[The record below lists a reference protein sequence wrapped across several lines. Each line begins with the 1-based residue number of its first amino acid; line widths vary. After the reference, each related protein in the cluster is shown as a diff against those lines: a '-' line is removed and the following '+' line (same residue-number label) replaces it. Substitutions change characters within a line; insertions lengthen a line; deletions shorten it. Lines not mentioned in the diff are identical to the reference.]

1 MYKNLLFS
9 FPKKVMRKFLTIILF
24 FSIFCL
30 SQCTE
35 DNSTQGEDT
44 PRTGE
49 QLSKIY
55 CTSCHMYPSPDLL
68 DQKTW
73 ADFVLIR
80 MGNFLGIYQ
89 DGNKYVDK
97 MPNKWLEPGKGG
109 YRVKQAK
116 IYPDKPVIS
125 VEEWQKIAK
134 FYLENAPATISGAS
148 AKTRIKIGIPF
159 FKSKSFSQKKD
170 ILPVVQ
176 AMTIDSENKLVYA
189 TEFQGGMYK
198 FNYQGK
204 ALEYLKGKSHIVD
217 LKAEGNYFVTLDM
230 ASRYASDNPKGRFN
244 ISKSFENFRQK
255 KYEATLEELM
265 RPVNFTSG
273 DLNGDEI
280 EDYVIAEYG
289 NLLGRLAWWEGKSGG
304 KFKSHTLFPDD
315 GAIKAEIE
323 DLNGDGKN
331 DIIALQANSDE
342 GIDWYINEGNN
353 KFRRERKLRFLP
365 TNGSTHFQLLD
376 FNGDDKKDILYSNGD
391 NGDYP
396 PILKPYHGIHL
407 FLNKNDNYEESFFIP
422 LNGVYQ
428 AEAVDFDQDGDL
440 DVAAVSFHPDF
451 QNHPQEA
458 FVIFI
463 NDGENN
469 FSAHTIPQFAAG
481 RWMRFVTADLDG
493 DKDIDILLSAMN
505 IKTPEVP
512 RMVSDKWA
520 AADNA
525 IVFLENTTK

>member
-1 MYKNLLFS
+1 
-9 FPKKVMRKFLTIILF
+9 MRKFPIIIILF
-24 FSIFCL
+24 SLFFL
-30 SQCTE
+30 FQCTE
-35 DNSTQGEDT
+35 NTSTSKVET
-44 PRTGE
+44 PETGE
-49 QLSKIY
+49 ELSKIY
-55 CTSCHMYPSPDLL
+55 CASCHLYPSPDLL

-80 MGNFLGIYQ
+80 MASFLGIYQ

-97 MPNKWLEPGKGG
+97 MPSKWLEPGKGG

-116 IYPDKPVIS
+116 IYPDQPALT

-134 FYLENAPATISGAS
+134 FYLDNASASIPSAS
-148 AKTRIKIGIPF
+148 AKTEIKIGIPF

-176 AMTIDSENKLVYA
+176 AMAVDSKNKLVYA
-189 TEFQGGMYK
+189 TEFQGGVYQ

-204 ALEYLKGKSHIVD
+204 ALDYLKGKSHIVD
-217 LKAEGNYFVTLDM
+217 MEVEGDQFVALDM
-230 ASRYASDNPKGRFN
+230 ASRYASDNPKGTFN
-244 ISKSFENFRQK
+244 ISKSFDDFKQK
-255 KYEATLEELM
+255 KYETSLEELM

-273 DLNGDEI
+273 DLNGDEE

-289 NLLGRLAWWEGKSGG
+289 NLLGRLAWWEGKDDG
-304 KFKSHTLFPDD
+304 KFQRHTLFPDD
-315 GAIKAEIE
+315 GTIKAEIE

-331 DIIALQANSDE
+331 DIIALHANSDE

-353 KFRRERKLRFLP
+353 KFSRERKLRFSP

-376 FNGDDKKDILYSNGD
+376 FDSDGRKDILYSNGD

-396 PILKPYHGIHL
+396 PLLKPYHGIHL
-407 FLNKNDNYEESFFIP
+407 FLNKDGKYEEAFFIP

-440 DVAAVSFHPDF
+440 DIAAVSFHPDF

-458 FVIFI
+458 FVVFI
-463 NDGENN
+463 NDGKNN
-469 FSAHTIPQFAAG
+469 FTAHTITQFAEG

-493 DKDIDILLSAMN
+493 DQDIDILLSAMN

-512 RMVSDKWA
+512 KSVADKWA

-525 IVFLENTTK
+525 IIFLENTTK

>member
-1 MYKNLLFS
+1 MHKFPIIFTFFS
-9 FPKKVMRKFLTIILF
+9 LF
-24 FSIFCL
+24 FLF
-30 SQCTE
+30 QCTE
-35 DNSTQGEDT
+35 NTSTPE
-44 PRTGE
+44 PEVVKTGE
-49 QLSKIY
+49 ELSKIY
-55 CTSCHMYPSPDLL
+55 CVSCHMYPSPDLL
-68 DQKTW
+68 DKKTW

-97 MPNKWLEPGKGG
+97 MPSKWLEPGKGG

-116 IYPDKPVIS
+116 VYPDKPALT
-125 VEEWQKIAK
+125 VEQWQEIAK
-134 FYLENAPATISGAS
+134 FYLENAPASIPSAS
-148 AKTRIKIGIPF
+148 AKTDIKIGIPF

-176 AMTIDSENKLVYA
+176 AMAVDSKNKLVYA
-189 TEFQGGMYK
+189 TEFQGGVYK

-204 ALEYLKGKSHIVD
+204 ALEYIKGKSHIVD
-217 LKAEGNYFVTLDM
+217 LEVDNNQFITLDM
-230 ASRYASDNPKGRFN
+230 ASRYASDNPKGTFH
-244 ISKSFENFRQK
+244 IAKSFKDFKQK
-255 KYEATLEELM
+255 KYESSLEELM
-265 RPVNFTSG
+265 RPVSFTSG
-273 DLNGDEI
+273 DLNGDEVK
-280 EDYVIAEYG
+280 DYVIAEYG
-289 NLLGRLAWWEGKSGG
+289 NLLGRLTWWEGRKDG
-304 KFKSHTLFPDD
+304 KFKRHTLFPDD

-323 DLNGDGKN
+323 DVNGDGKN

-353 KFRRERKLRFLP
+353 KFQRERKLRFLP

-376 FNGDDKKDILYSNGD
+376 FDGDGKKDILYSNGD

-407 FLNKNDNYEESFFIP
+407 FLNKNGEYEEEFFIP

-440 DVAAVSFHPDF
+440 DIAAVSFHPDF

-458 FVIFI
+458 FVIYV
-463 NDGENN
+463 NDGKNN
-469 FSAHTIPQFAAG
+469 FSAHTITQFEEG

-493 DKDIDILLSAMN
+493 DQDVDILLSAMN

-512 RMVSDKWA
+512 KTVADKWA
-520 AADNA
+520 ASDNA
-525 IVFLENTTK
+525 IIFLENTTK